1 MQRRIMKTISC
12 LKNSVIIRRICISQV
27 LTQQSEVFFC
37 FFFLVLFFLIKKQLM
52 VFVEGFCLS
61 NSQRE
66 SSS

>member
-27 LTQQSEVFFC
+27 LTQQSEVFG
-37 FFFLVLFFLIKKQLM
+37 FFFGFVFLIKKQLM

-61 NSQRE
+61 NTQRE